1 MLLYHKF
8 REIEHEKEANKRIR
22 KKRRERETQKPLSR
36 HRSFNLSCVS
46 YRQNQDAK
54 NSHDLRQ
61 DLWYWR
67 FYQQRAWDAVISFI
81 HLHFQFIF
89 FQLLPLKCGIHLAG
103 ALPVSFATLSSVLKR
118 TPGTMQL
125 LKIYLLNLRL
135 CLCKC
140 LKTCDSSSTLM
151 AFCA

>member
-1 MLLYHKF
+1 MKKNQI
-8 REIEHEKEANKRIR
+8 RGSGKKGEKERHKNHFPGTEVLTYLVLVTGRIR
-22 KKRRERETQKPLSR
+22 TLS
-36 HRSFNLSCVS
+36 
-46 YRQNQDAK
+46 K

-61 DLWYWR
+61 DLWYWC

-89 FQLLPLKCGIHLAG
+89 FQLLLLKCGIHLAG

-118 TPGTMQL
+118 IPGTMQL
-125 LKIYLLNLRL
+125 LKICLLNLRL

-140 LKTCDSSSTLM
+140 LKTCNSSLTLM
-151 AFCA
+151 AFCASLRI